1 MSVSDSLSK
10 ELNMF
15 PEYVKLIGVEP
26 ENISPSMGLS
36 NTLKKVASK
45 VEDLVV
51 TINHEVY

>member
-26 ENISPSMGLS
+26 ENISLSMGLS
-36 NTLKKVASK
+36 NTLKRL
-45 VEDLVV
+45 LVK
-51 TINHEVY
+51 